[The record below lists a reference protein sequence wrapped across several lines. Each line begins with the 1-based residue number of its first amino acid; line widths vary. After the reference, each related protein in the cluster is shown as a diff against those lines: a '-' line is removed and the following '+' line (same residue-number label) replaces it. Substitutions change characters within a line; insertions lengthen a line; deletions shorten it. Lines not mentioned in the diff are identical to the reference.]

1 MTVIKPF
8 RGRSFVG
15 YAHVFFA
22 KFASSHEVTNPGDDE
37 PVEIWLAPSGKCPD
51 SPSSSWPARPASLTP
66 PASAP
71 RTQLRQRDRHRR
83 RTLCSREPNA
93 FPPGSAVTC
102 RPLLSARGVACGGC
116 VVGLPAGHAEQQ
128 LVRDRGVDA
137 GHRDRLHS
145 APPEDYRG
153 VRPRLVQPAE
163 ARPSA
168 SHTSLVRCRSDIFME
183 VTKVRRPRSSL
194 LQGIDRWEN
203 SGGRKGSTTWPSEKP
218 RLRCQYGKVTREG
231 RSPLKYNEYTF
242 IHPWEGDGVNQDLTS
257 EVLQRHMYV
266 VMPAGTATG
275 GQRQGQPRRG
285 ESHSGGLQD
294 SGGEDGA
301 GDYGEESYSAADGKR
316 WPALLAME
324 RMARTG
330 SVTTDIVT
338 AVMHEVAADTSCAV
352 GRGRPRLLGEKF
364 PPVCIEIGPSCRRFR
379 RTDAGAQIPQMDRW
393 VNAGGKRA
401 VVISKSSQDGV
412 LPLQRRNG
420 KILRPGLQELRYHQ
434 YNLGSGSRSAGT
446 VTVYHIFAP
455 AGLPHT
461 TSLPCRRRTE
471 FSHKRQYQSEI
482 NEEVGSPD
490 GGGRSE
496 ISADSLCEHGTA
508 TASTDIPEAQAS
520 TDEPARKKPML
531 PRASASQDLLLGLL
545 MDLSSQPE
553 WSGVEVEVPPPATCG
568 DVQVTPEFA
577 KVAPVDENSPP
588 NNDGE
593 GEARFTPPLPVA
605 SEVNIL

>member
-1 MTVIKPF
+1 M
-8 RGRSFVG
+8 
-15 YAHVFFA
+15 
-22 KFASSHEVTNPGDDE
+22 
-37 PVEIWLAPSGKCPD
+37 
-51 SPSSSWPARPASLTP
+51 
-66 PASAP
+66 
-71 RTQLRQRDRHRR
+71 
-83 RTLCSREPNA
+83 
-93 FPPGSAVTC
+93 TC
-102 RPLLSARGVACGGC
+102 RPLSWAEYAACGGY
-116 VVGLPAGHAEQQ
+116 VVGLPVMLNNSWYEIEASM
-128 LVRDRGVDA
+128 RDTETDFT
-137 GHRDRLHS
+137 
-145 APPEDYRG
+145 
-153 VRPRLVQPAE
+153 
-163 ARPSA
+163 ARPLKITEECVRALSSQQRPA
-168 SHTSLVRCRSDIFME
+168 RPPHTSLVRCRSDIFME

-242 IHPWEGDGVNQDLTS
+242 IHPWEGDGVNQDLAS

-294 SGGEDGA
+294 SGGEGGA
-301 GDYGEESYSAADGKR
+301 GDYGDESYSAADGKR

-330 SVTTDIVT
+330 SVTTDLVT
-338 AVMHEVAADTSCAV
+338 AVMHEVAADASCAV

-471 FSHKRQYQSEI
+471 FSHKRQYQSDI

-496 ISADSLCEHGTA
+496 VSADSLCEHGTA
-508 TASTDIPEAQAS
+508 TASTDVPEAQAS
-520 TDEPARKKPML
+520 TDEPVRKKPML

-553 WSGVEVEVPPPATCG
+553 AQAEVPPPATCG

-588 NNDGE
+588 ADAE
-593 GEARFTPPLPVA
+593 GEARSYTPPLPVA